1 MKTFITTIA
10 LTLLTLTTFAQKV
23 GPMIGTITLT
33 QPTCYGYSNGEITI
47 TPSGGLEPYT
57 YLWSNG
63 ETTQTISNLSAGNY
77 SVIVNDAMGQ
87 TLGGFFTVPQ
97 PEQIIVQGIV
107 TNATMN
113 QPNGS
118 IDITGVSNTSGNYT
132 WEWTS
137 NNTQSFN
144 LSSLD
149 QTNLMAGIYKLKIT
163 DVNGCQAFTEFQVNK
178 IITPFNKPGFTLPG
192 SNNNPSKISIQGND
206 AQTTENTKVYL
217 DMMGRE
223 VTLETS
229 PSGYYLITEN
239 GITVQKIYKN

>member
-1 MKTFITTIA
+1 MKAIITTIA
-10 LTLLTLTTFAQKV
+10 IAFLTITTFAQKT
-23 GPMIGTITLT
+23 GPMIGTITLA

-63 ETTQTISNLSAGNY
+63 DTTQTISNLAAGNY
-77 SVIVNDAMGQ
+77 SVIVNDAIGQ

-97 PEQIIVQGIV
+97 PDQIVVQGIV

-113 QPNGS
+113 QPNGA
-118 IDITGVSNTSGNYT
+118 IDITAVSNTSGNYT

-144 LSSLD
+144 PSSLD
-149 QTNLMAGIYKLKIT
+149 QTNLMAGLYKLIIT
-163 DVNGCQAFTEFQVNK
+163 DANGCQSTTSFQVNK

-192 SNNNPSKISIQGND
+192 SNNNPSAISIQGND
-206 AQTTENTKVYL
+206 TETIQDTKIYL
-217 DMMGRE
+217 DMMGRK
-223 VTLETS
+223 VNLESS
-229 PSGYYLITEN
+229 PSGYYLIAEN
-239 GITVQKIYKN
+239 GIVIQKIYKN